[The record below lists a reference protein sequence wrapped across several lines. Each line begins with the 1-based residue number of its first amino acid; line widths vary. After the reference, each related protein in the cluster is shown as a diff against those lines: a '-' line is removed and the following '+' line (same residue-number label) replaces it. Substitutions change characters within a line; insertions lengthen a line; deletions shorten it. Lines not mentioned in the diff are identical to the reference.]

1 MTAAAK
7 RLVQSGDLWRLIR
20 RAVIGAALILAVA
33 ANVVGLATI
42 VIDHQR
48 AFDWDNYVEAARR
61 YPLGTL
67 YDWQHPYAF
76 HYAPQLAPVLGVIT
90 SAGLVAW
97 RAAHF
102 VALALLPSRR
112 LGLLLLVSYP
122 FWADVINGN
131 LMVFVLLAAAWAYRG
146 NGVAMAVYLGLCV
159 LIPRPIILPLAAW
172 LLWRRP
178 ASRWP
183 LVGILVIVALT
194 ALGTGYLPDWI
205 DSLQASGV
213 QEISNDFN
221 LSPSHLLGP
230 AWVIIGLPLAIWLTR
245 RGRLGWASMAISPY
259 LLPYWVQM
267 LGLELVRP
275 QESLGIAPGGATGLT
290 SDDEALGDSGT
301 SGRPAGIR
309 QASVVSALRV
319 QHSRT
324 AGPDSGVGGT
334 VTVAADN
341 PHRPYVG

>member
-1 MTAAAK
+1 VTKGSK
-7 RLVQSGDLWRLIR
+7 RLLERSDLWRLIR
-20 RAVIGAALILAVA
+20 RAVIGAAVILAVA
-33 ANVVGLATI
+33 ANGVGLATI

-67 YDWQHPYAF
+67 YDWQHPYAY

-97 RAAHF
+97 QAAHF

-112 LGLLLLVSYP
+112 LALLLLVSFP
-122 FWADVINGN
+122 FWADVVNGN
-131 LMVFVLLAAAWAYRG
+131 LMVFVLLAATWAYRG
-146 NGVAMAVYLGLCV
+146 NGLAMAVYLGLCV
-159 LIPRPIILPLAAW
+159 LIPRPIILPLGAW

-178 ASRWP
+178 ESRWP

-194 ALGTGYLPDWI
+194 ALGTGYLPEWI
-205 DSLQASGV
+205 GSLQASGV

-221 LSPSHLLGP
+221 LSPSHLIGP
-230 AWVIIGLPLAIWLTR
+230 AWVVIGLPLAIWLTR

-275 QESLGIAPGGATGLT
+275 QELPGIAPSSATGLN
-290 SDDEALGDSGT
+290 LGDDA
-301 SGRPAGIR
+301 AG
-309 QASVVSALRV
+309 
-319 QHSRT
+319 
-324 AGPDSGVGGT
+324 
-334 VTVAADN
+334 
-341 PHRPYVG
+341 